1 MVLVDD
7 LKSHHIIKSLEIV
20 LELWISK
27 GRKVRN
33 LPVFLLNGGWK
44 LCKSHCA
51 VWRLI
56 KDFQDLFLEF
66 LESLKLVLAKL
77 IAVLGVQNNEGLY
90 VNQQLILKSLADQ
103 GNKSS
108 QAL

>member
-1 MVLVDD
+1 M
-7 LKSHHIIKSLEIV
+7 
-20 LELWISK
+20 
-27 GRKVRN
+27 
-33 LPVFLLNGGWK
+33 
-44 LCKSHCA
+44 
-51 VWRLI
+51 
-56 KDFQDLFLEF
+56 FLEF

-77 IAVLGVQNNEGLY
+77 VAVLGVQNNEGLY